1 VLGVSRIALLER
13 PWPEEFEQAM
23 ARTMPAGMEPLMLFK
38 SLAASP
44 RAWAKFSAGS
54 LLDKQSPLSLKARE
68 IVIDRTTARCGCD
81 YEWGVHV
88 HLFADHAGLTPQQI
102 ADTARKDFDPALWN
116 DDQRTLIRTVDA
128 LLDRKRL
135 DNGEYAELR
144 SYFSEHQ
151 ILEIVQLVA
160 FYHGVSLICG
170 ALDLAPEPGMPT
182 LPQEGA

>member
-1 VLGVSRIALLER
+1 MSRIAALER

-23 ARTMPAGMEPLMLFK
+23 ARTMPPGAEPLTLFK
-38 SLAASP
+38 VLASSP

-68 IVIDRTTARCGCD
+68 IVIDRTTALCGCD

-88 HLFADHAGLTPQQI
+88 RLFADRAGLTSEQV
-102 ADTARKDFDPALWN
+102 ADTGRKDFDPTLWS
-116 DDQRTLIRTVDA
+116 DGESALIRTVDA
-128 LLDRKRL
+128 LLDRTRL
-135 DNGEYAELR
+135 DDGEYAELR
-144 SYFSEHQ
+144 SYFSEDQ
-151 ILEIVQLVA
+151 VLEIIQLVA

-170 ALDLAPEPGMPT
+170 ALDLPPEPGMPT